1 MPQDAFVWAADG
13 RIRQALSP
21 VPRRL
26 VSFVPPSSRLSQILS
41 QLFPALKCTSILLVM
56 HLQSPSYTAPPSS
69 PIEILIAY
77 AAPLPPPGQSDC
89 NFTPSCLVGYRMNVM
104 KSGLQNCVRRQ
115 RAAAARACCDALA
128 KQDLGQVIIWLRW
141 L

>member
-21 VPRRL
+21 VVSSHLCHPHRACPRYFLNYSPRSNAPRFSWSCTFNL
-26 VSFVPPSSRLSQILS
+26 RPTPP
-41 QLFPALKCTSILLVM
+41 
-56 HLQSPSYTAPPSS
+56 PPSS

-104 KSGLQNCVRRQ
+104 KSGLQKCVRRQ

-128 KQDLGQVIIWLRW
+128 KQDLGQVIKWLRW